1 MNKLLINKDFT
12 IKKTFKH
19 LNNTSYKCLI
29 IVEKKT
35 NILLGTISDG
45 DIRKAIING
54 VSLDD
59 NVNLIYNK
67 NPFYFLENSFTK
79 QKAKDI
85 LLKKKLPFIPV
96 VNKNKVI
103 KKIIF
108 WDDLIKKNKRIFLKK
123 IDMPVLIM
131 AGGLGSRLE
140 PFTKVLPKPLIPV
153 NDKPVIEHIIENFR
167 KFNFSNFFISINY
180 KSKIL
185 KAYFEEA
192 KRKYKISFVEE
203 KKPLGTAGSLRL
215 LPKNINKNIIIT
227 NCDIMININYP
238 EFIKFHNDNKN
249 DISFLVF
256 SKKFLIPY
264 GICDTNN
271 LGNFLEIK
279 EKQAHNYIINAGMYI
294 VSSKMINLVPSNKK
308 FHMSDLINKAKLKN
322 AKIGMYPIDED
333 DWIDIGQWNEYKKAV
348 EKL

>member
-12 IKKTFKH
+12 IKKAFKH

-35 NILLGTISDG
+35 NMILGTVSDG
-45 DIRKAIING
+45 DIRKAIVKG
-54 VSLDD
+54 VNLDD
-59 NVNLIYNK
+59 KVDLIYNK
-67 NPFYFLENSFTK
+67 RPLYFLENSFTS

-108 WDDLIKKNKRIFLKK
+108 WDDLVKKNKNTFLKK
-123 IDMPVLIM
+123 IDIPVLIM

-167 KFNFSNFFISINY
+167 KFNFGNFFISINY

-185 KAYFEEA
+185 KAYFEEV
-192 KRKYKISFVEE
+192 KRKYKISFIEE
-203 KKPLGTAGSLRL
+203 KKPLGTAGSLKL
-215 LPKNINKNIIIT
+215 LSKKINRNIIVT

-238 EFIKFHNDNKN
+238 EFIKFHKSNKN

-264 GICDTNN
+264 GICDTNA
-271 LGNFLEIK
+271 LGIFEAIK

-294 VSSKMINLVPSNKK
+294 VSSKMIDLVPMNKK
-308 FHMSDLINKAKLKN
+308 FHMSDLINKAKLKK

-333 DWIDIGQWNEYKKAV
+333 DWIDIGQWNEYKKV
-348 EKL
+348 VDNL